1 MPELLFRISC
11 AVVCAALV
19 VSCTADVSSEEGA
32 VVVEQTVF
40 DFTVVAD
47 RELFQLKDLEFFGTV
62 GPYAI
67 YEVTGSEPALEG
79 PRVRFDS
86 RAGGLVMLCGAGS
99 YFADEGGDALTMTLY
114 GGDSGEEELTET
126 RVAAIVADSG
136 CSDAD
141 DQFGERIPTEEP
153 SGGEATLHYTAEE
166 QIRIG
171 IQGDIPL
178 GSRILL
184 RLAAIDIPE
193 REHNNANTIPSICC
207 EGDYCTLAD
216 AP

>member
-1 MPELLFRISC
+1 MSELLSRISC
-11 AVVCAALV
+11 AVVCAALAI
-19 VSCTADVSSEEGA
+19 SCTADVSREEGA
-32 VVVEQTVF
+32 VVIDQTVF

-47 RELFQLKDLEFFGTV
+47 RGLFELKDLEFFGTV

-67 YEVTGSEPALEG
+67 YEVTGDEPALDG

-86 RAGGLVMLCGAGS
+86 AAGGLVMLCGAGS
-99 YFADEGGDALTMTLY
+99 YFGADGGGDATMTLY
-114 GGDSGEEELTET
+114 GGDSGEQELTET

-153 SGGEATLHYTAEE
+153 SDSATLYYTAEE
-166 QIRIG
+166 EIRIG

-178 GSRILL
+178 GSKILL

-193 REHNNANTIPSICC
+193 RDHNNANTIPRICC

>member
-1 MPELLFRISC
+1 MSELRFRL
-11 AVVCAALV
+11 VVASAGAALAM
-19 VSCTADVSSEEGA
+19 SCTADVSREEGA
-32 VVVEQTVF
+32 VVVDQTVF

-47 RELFQLKDLEFFGTV
+47 RELFELKDLEFFGTV

-67 YEVTGSEPALEG
+67 YEVTGDEPALDG

-86 RAGGLVMLCGAGS
+86 AAGGLVMLCGAGS
-99 YFADEGGDALTMTLY
+99 YFAGDEGGDMTMTLY
-114 GGDSGEEELTET
+114 GGGSGEQELTET

-153 SGGEATLHYTAEE
+153 SGSATLYYTAEE
-166 QIRIG
+166 DIRIG
-171 IQGDIPL
+171 IQGDIPV
-178 GSRILL
+178 GSKILL

-193 REHNNANTIPSICC
+193 RDHNNANTIPRICC
-207 EGDYCTLAD
+207 EGDYCTLAE